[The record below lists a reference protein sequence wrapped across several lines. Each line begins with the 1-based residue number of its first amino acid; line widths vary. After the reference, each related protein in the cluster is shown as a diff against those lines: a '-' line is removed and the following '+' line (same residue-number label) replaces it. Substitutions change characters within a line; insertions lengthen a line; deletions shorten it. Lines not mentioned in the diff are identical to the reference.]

1 MRERQ
6 NFFQAMLAV
15 INTCDLIPKTKFQN
29 FFYKLIVVLE
39 DVRYQKLLNVTM
51 KFLPDFKLNR
61 EARNQKKYLS

>member
-51 KFLPDFKLNR
+51 KSLPDVNLHGRCKSAKKL
-61 EARNQKKYLS
+61 K